1 METSFS
7 NFDGRIKNCR
17 FYQAEI
23 NKEFSAS
30 GNLKEQEI
38 KVQLIH

>member
-1 METSFS
+1 METFLS
-7 NFDGRIKNCR
+7 NVDDRIKNRR
-17 FYQAEI
+17 FCQAEI

-38 KVQLIH
+38 KVQSIH